1 MIHIYLF
8 MKKIILFLLIL
19 FSINIFAIAQQQKQL
34 TISCSFPKQL
44 KAGNKINLKVI
55 VAHHLVKEETGN
67 VTLELFDA
75 TTNKSI
81 DGWFLN
87 IFPFQ
92 YFTSI
97 AGEKFT
103 TSFPFTVPS
112 NFNGKIKIMITAVC
126 SNAKDSL
133 SQTFTISSK
142 IIGNE

>member
-1 MIHIYLF
+1 
-8 MKKIILFLLIL
+8 MKKIILFLLIF
-19 FSINIFAIAQQQKQL
+19 FSANIFVVAQQQKQL
-34 TISCSFPKQL
+34 SISCSLPKQL

-55 VAHHLVKEETGN
+55 VAHHLSKEETGN
-67 VTLELFDA
+67 VTCELFNA

-103 TSFPFTVPS
+103 THFPFTVPS
-112 NFNGKIKIMITAVC
+112 NFNGKIKIIIKAFC
-126 SNAKDSL
+126 GNAKDSL
-133 SQTFTISSK
+133 SQIFNINSK
-142 IIGNE
+142 IVVNE